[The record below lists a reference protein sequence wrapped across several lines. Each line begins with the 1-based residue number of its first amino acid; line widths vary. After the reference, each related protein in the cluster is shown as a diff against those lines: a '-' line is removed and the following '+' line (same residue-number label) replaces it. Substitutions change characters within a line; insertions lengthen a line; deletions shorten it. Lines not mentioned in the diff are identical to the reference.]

1 MCKMC
6 DSIHILSPG
15 ILFVSSL
22 VVGLRIAARLVHCP
36 IYLSVLFAL
45 SYQRKKPFYA
55 MIRDEHLFFFLAFF
69 CVFALFPSNGRC
81 HMQTGFPHKRNKH
94 NKQTHVTNAR
104 K

>member
-55 MIRDEHLFFFLAFF
+55 MIRDEHLFIFSRIFLRICTVSIQRPLPHADRFS
-69 CVFALFPSNGRC
+69 P
-81 HMQTGFPHKRNKH
+81 QT
-94 NKQTHVTNAR
+94 
-104 K
+104 